1 MKAGKSTGSTTA
13 RVGWIV
19 GWTVGWMAALAVG
32 GCEKNAAQTED
43 FRPTGAVAGQTAKV
57 QSLDVKA
64 WNSRLQEKKG
74 LILDVRT
81 AGEYSRAH
89 LTGASL
95 VDISDPKFVQK
106 LEKIQKTRP
115 VFVYCASGGRSA
127 AAAKQLGRMGFA
139 EVYDLQSGIMAWQQA
154 GLPVER
160 GAATTGDQ
168 TGGLEPAALDA
179 LLAKEAKVLVDYQT
193 PWCAPCKAMVPV
205 VEELTSTYKGKAV
218 VMRVDVDQSEAL
230 AAREKIQGVP
240 VFVLYVAGKERW
252 RHAGE
257 ISKAELQAQLDQ

>member
-1 MKAGKSTGSTTA
+1 MKAGTWMGSA
-13 RVGWIV
+13 AVVAGL
-19 GWTVGWMAALAVG
+19 MAVAGAS
-32 GCEKNAAQTED
+32 GCEKNAAQAED
-43 FRPTGAVAGQTAKV
+43 FRPTGPVTAAAVKGGGV
-57 QSLDVKA
+57 QHLDVSA
-64 WNSRLQEKKG
+64 WNAALQQTKG

-89 LTGASL
+89 LAGSSL

-106 LEKIQKTRP
+106 IEKMQKTRP
-115 VFVYCASGGRSA
+115 VFVYCASGSRSA
-127 AAAKQLGRMGFA
+127 AAARQLQRMGFG
-139 EVYDLQSGIMAWQQA
+139 EVYNLQPGIMAWLQA

-160 GAATTGDQ
+160 GAAASGDQ

-179 LLAKEAKVLVDYQT
+179 LLAKEAKVLIDYQT
-193 PWCAPCKAMVPV
+193 PWCAPCKAMAPV
-205 VEELTSTYKGKAV
+205 VDELTTAYKGKAV

-240 VFVLYVAGKERW
+240 VFVLYVGGKERW

-257 ISKAELQAQLDQ
+257 ISRADLEAQLNQ